1 MFRTRVIYLWLQMI
15 GATSTLVALAA
26 ILAGLLANDFKTL
39 VMSVLFAFPV
49 VLGACFVAI
58 IGGIP
63 MLLLMQY
70 LLISVGNRSGRPA
83 EFSTFRRYLIWYSLV
98 PATVPVLLWLVP
110 RLRSLGWPAVGLLGI
125 WAIATVAVWRY
136 RARQLHAEW
145 QSGLPY

>member
-15 GATSTLVALAA
+15 GASSVLVILAA
-26 ILAGLLANDFKTL
+26 ILIGLLANDFKTL
-39 VMSVLFAFPV
+39 VVSVLFVFPV
-49 VLGACFVAI
+49 ALGACFVAI

-70 LLISVGNRSGRPA
+70 LLLAVGSRSGRPA
-83 EFSTFRRYLIWYSLV
+83 EFATFRRYLTWYSLV

-125 WAIATVAVWRY
+125 WAVATVAVWRY
-136 RARQLHAEW
+136 RARPLHAEW
-145 QSGLPY
+145 QAGQPY